1 MKVHCWIAQS
11 VVMEPEQVVL
21 DQYSHVV
28 PHGGQ
33 LVDIPRFAVEHPKKN
48 MDIARYGETSPHT
61 FAVHLDMDSL
71 V

>member
-21 DQYSHVV
+21 DQYPHVV

-33 LVDIPRFAVEHPKKN
+33 LVDIPRFAV
-48 MDIARYGETSPHT
+48 
-61 FAVHLDMDSL
+61 
-71 V
+71 